1 MSRPPPR
8 LLSRPLFGLL
18 LLLLAAP
25 WAPAE
30 ARPRRAQVAA
40 PERFALGPRPEQSPE
55 LRRLQ
60 ELLTQAGA
68 GPEALDAARAVAV
81 FTSAETSRAAA
92 VIDAVRAAWAERCAA
107 APPCGPDPLSEPDGV
122 EAAATLQ
129 AWRGARVDAWQAVVE
144 LGPRE
149 PGVDLALGEL
159 ARALEQAARRDEAL
173 TRWTAIVRGHPDS
186 ELVAEAYTR
195 IGDYYFDANSA
206 FKALSA
212 YLRAATYEGAPTA
225 EYAKWRLAWCYYN
238 VGEYRKALET
248 DQALYTRLRG
258 QGPAADLRLFTA
270 IEQDLCVIF
279 ADMGALDEALA
290 WAEREGRPPLWRCAA
305 IRSATLRRDQGKFS
319 TAAAIFEQLVD
330 RHPLDPEAPAWSQG
344 IVACAH
350 ALGDAA
356 LVAVELEAARARYAA
371 GTPWAEA
378 NGAAAV
384 EAAAAI
390 LRDPAQKGR

>member
-30 ARPRRAQVAA
+30 ARPRQVQVAA

-60 ELLTQAGA
+60 ELLTQAGS
-68 GPEALDAARAVAV
+68 GPEALEAARAVAV
-81 FTSAETSRAAA
+81 FTTGEAERAVA
-92 VIDAVRAAWAERCAA
+92 VIDGVRTAWADRCAA
-107 APPCGPDPLSEPDGV
+107 APPCGPDPLTEPDGV

-129 AWRGARVDAWQAVVE
+129 AWRLARVDAWQAVVE
-144 LGPRE
+144 RAPRD
-149 PGVDLALGEL
+149 PAVDLALGEL

-173 TRWTAIVRGHPDS
+173 TRWTEIVRGHPDS
-186 ELVAEAYTR
+186 ELAAEAYTR

-212 YLRAATYEGAPTA
+212 YQRATTWRDAPTTP
-225 EYAKWRLAWCYYN
+225 YARWKLAWCYYN
-238 VGEYRKALET
+238 VGEYRKAIELDEALHASLRAGGPPT
-248 DQALYTRLRG
+248 DPAL
-258 QGPAADLRLFTA
+258 PAAV
-270 IEQDLCVIF
+270 EQDLCVF
-279 ADMGALDEALA
+279 YADNGSLDEAA
-290 WAEREGRPPLWRCAA
+290 VWAEREGRPGVWRCAA
-305 IRSATLRRDQGKFS
+305 VRSADSLRKQGKFS
-319 TAAAIFEQLVD
+319 SAESVWRQLLEQF
-330 RHPLDPEAPAWSQG
+330 PLDPQAPAWSQG
-344 IVACAH
+344 VVACAH

-356 LVAVELEAARARYAA
+356 RVEAELRAARSRYAV
-371 GTPWAEA
+371 GTPWAAA

-384 EAAAAI
+384 GTAAET
-390 LRDPAQKGR
+390 LHDPAQKGR